1 MSAQSEEIQRYLNIK
16 QAANVLK
23 VTDKTI
29 RNYIEKGVLDA
40 EKWNGAWRIQYRNII
55 ELYYKKYGKKLEYFD
70 PEQLQKEP
78 VISVSQ
84 EEYDSFQQRA
94 GRLEYAEIQVKELR
108 AELKILNERLGQLE
122 SSSAS
127 GWTEA
132 RKNKEDLDRLRDE
145 LKDARKS
152 EKQALLETDWLRREL
167 DRMRQIEKKQ
177 TEGLQTLHEQNR
189 EYAQNLK
196 TCQEEIDRC
205 HKEMKSLQAK
215 YRRDSFLG

>member
-16 QAANVLK
+16 QAASALK

-40 EKWNGAWRIQYRNII
+40 EKWNGAWRIQYRKII
-55 ELYYKKYGKKLEYFD
+55 ELYYKKYGKKMEYLG

-152 EKQALLETDWLRREL
+152 EKQALLETDWLRRGTGP
-167 DRMRQIEKKQ
+167 DAS
-177 TEGLQTLHEQNR
+177 N
-189 EYAQNLK
+189 
-196 TCQEEIDRC
+196 
-205 HKEMKSLQAK
+205 
-215 YRRDSFLG
+215 

>member
-1 MSAQSEEIQRYLNIK
+1 M
-16 QAANVLK
+16 
-23 VTDKTI
+23 
-29 RNYIEKGVLDA
+29 
-40 EKWNGAWRIQYRNII
+40 
-55 ELYYKKYGKKLEYFD
+55 EYFD

-167 DRMRQIEKKQ
+167 DRMRQIEKEQ